1 MDREGIWRA
10 VDAARAAFA
19 DELETLTDAEWE
31 RPSRCPGWTVR
42 HVAAHVISSPQT
54 GMASMALALWRAR
67 GDFNRCVRDE
77 AIRSGAR
84 PPADIVA
91 DYRRL
96 AGSRRT
102 PPGVTPEVALLDVLV
117 HTSDALDPLGRH
129 LSMPPAAAA
138 VAADRVWRRSFPFRA
153 RQRLAGL
160 RLIATDVPWSAGAG
174 APVTGPM
181 ESLLLVL
188 TGRSAGVC
196 GLSGAGL
203 GILRDRVT
211 GR

>member
-1 MDREGIWRA
+1 MDREEIWRA
-10 VDAARAAFA
+10 VDASRAAFA
-19 DELETLTDAEWE
+19 DELETLADAEWE

-42 HVAAHVISSPQT
+42 HVAAHVISSPQA
-54 GMASMALALWRAR
+54 GLPRMAAAMWRAR
-67 GDFNRCVRDE
+67 GDFNRCVYDE
-77 AIRSGAR
+77 AVRWGAR

-117 HTSDALDPLGRH
+117 HTSDALDPLDRH
-129 LSMPPAAAA
+129 RPMPPAAAA

-153 RQRLAGL
+153 RQRFRGI
-160 RLIATDVPWSAGAG
+160 RLLATDVPWTAGAG

-188 TGRSAGVC
+188 TGRSDGVC
-196 GLSGAGL
+196 GLSGDGL
-203 GILRDRVT
+203 DKLRERIT
-211 GR
+211 QR